1 MKTEVLP
8 NLKFDSCVCTY
19 IVEENR
25 TEVAMKERHKATVFG
40 VVFVVYTLLVAGM
53 FYAMGA
59 ADGSQTSAVEG
70 K

>member
-1 MKTEVLP
+1 
-8 NLKFDSCVCTY
+8 
-19 IVEENR
+19 
-25 TEVAMKERHKATVFG
+25 MKERHKATVFG